1 MKTLLISIPAML
13 LFACGGG
20 NPSSDLSSTKSQTK
34 EIETPK
40 ALDDNSSGDVLSY
53 SRKSRTSLVDEL
65 YEELVDKNPEL
76 QKIEDALVDIDKK
89 LVDTKNAFNGYNAKS
104 TEYYT
109 DADYTLSSIT
119 DSTLKRQMRNFVNKS
134 EAAYKS
140 KTTNIKN
147 LTALLD
153 KGTGTISDHH
163 TVLKIVA
170 TMPQIE
176 QYQKDKLPPSTEY
189 YNLVKEQQKLD
200 NSILKNTPQH

>member
-13 LFACGGG
+13 LIACGVGSS
-20 NPSSDLSSTKSQTK
+20 SSDVSSSTKPTK
-34 EIETPK
+34 EIKTPE
-40 ALDDNSSGDVLSY
+40 ALQDNSSTDVTSY
-53 SRKSRTSLVDEL
+53 SRKGSSSLVDEL

-89 LVDTKNAFNGYNAKS
+89 LADTKNAFTKYDSKS
-104 TEYYT
+104 TEYYA
-109 DADYTLSSIT
+109 DADYTLSNIT
-119 DSTLKRQMRNFVNKS
+119 DSTLKKQMREFIHKS
-134 EAAYKS
+134 ETAYKS

-153 KGTGTISDHH
+153 KGTGTVRDHH

-176 QYQKDKLPPSTEY
+176 QYQKDKLLANTGY
-189 YNLVKEQQKLD
+189 YNLLKEQQKLD
-200 NSILKNTPQH
+200 NSILKNTPKH

>member
-20 NPSSDLSSTKSQTK
+20 NSSSDLSSTKSQTK

-40 ALDDNSSGDVLSY
+40 ALDDNSSTDVISY
-53 SRKSRTSLVDEL
+53 SRKGSSSLLDEL
-65 YEELVDKNPEL
+65 YKEQVDKNPEL

-89 LVDTKNAFNGYNAKS
+89 LTDTKNAFTKYDSKS
-104 TEYYT
+104 TEYYA

-119 DSTLKRQMRNFVNKS
+119 DSTLKKQMREFIHKS
-134 EAAYKS
+134 ETAYKS

-147 LTALLD
+147 LTALLG
-153 KGTGTISDHH
+153 KGTGTIRDHH

-200 NSILKNTPQH
+200 NSILKNTPKH